1 MPPMPLTLIIYLVI
15 ALAAHHRLPAAYR
28 LQLTPHHQRI
38 AHRVTT
44 RAAAGSGA
52 PHHSAPIAQYR
63 WRVFRYLAS
72 RSRTGTASSSRVA
85 VVTRIIPGPPAI
97 GREQIRRDNGSASG
111 RISSEAMRLPTQIV
125 APEPA
130 CLGI

>member
-85 VVTRIIPGPPAI
+85 VVTRIIPGAPAI
-97 GREQIRRDNGSASG
+97 GREQIRRDNGSGPGEFLARQCAFPPKLSP
-111 RISSEAMRLPTQIV
+111 RSRRA
-125 APEPA
+125 
-130 CLGI
+130 